1 MQMSQ
6 EGIDALLKKFEGCK
20 LKAYRCPAGVC
31 TIGYGHTSAAG
42 APAVTDG
49 MVITQQ
55 QCDDIL
61 RRDLVKYET
70 AVHEMVE
77 QPLTQHQFDVLVD
90 FAYNAG
96 VGNLQSSTL
105 LKKVNAAQFDAV
117 PAELMKWTKG
127 KIPGK
132 GMQVLPG
139 LLRRRQ
145 AESAWWMAHEITAI
159 TPMVGSSAPT
169 EDPTDDEHEQ
179 RTEPEPVPV
188 PSMATSSQGNAAI
201 ITAGLGGLGAAKQV
215 AANAQDASDTANQ
228 IMGLL
233 GNTNFLIMLAIVG
246 LGGAIW
252 YFRKQHMEEHGV

>member
-6 EGIDALLKKFEGCK
+6 EGINALLKKFEGCK

-61 RRDLVKYET
+61 RRDLVKFET
-70 AVHEMVE
+70 AVHDMVK

-96 VGNLQSSTL
+96 VGNLKSSTL
-105 LKKVNAAQFDAV
+105 LKKVNAGQFDAA

-127 KIPGK
+127 GGK
-132 GMQVLPG
+132 VLAG
-139 LLRRRQ
+139 LVRRRQ
-145 AESAWWMAHEITAI
+145 AESAWWLSHEIAPI
-159 TPMVGSSAPT
+159 GAVSLVSAPQDEPT
-169 EDPTDDEHEQ
+169 EDEHEQ
-179 RTEPEPVPV
+179 RTEPQSVPV
-188 PSMATSSQGNAAI
+188 PSMVYSKQGNAAV

-233 GNTNFLIMLAIVG
+233 SNTNFLIMLAIVG

-252 YFRKQHMEEHGV
+252 WFRKQHMEEHGV

>member
-42 APAVTDG
+42 NPTVVDG
-49 MVITQQ
+49 LTIRQDQ
-55 QCDDIL
+55 AEAIL
-61 RRDLVKYET
+61 RSDLVKYET
-70 AVHEMVE
+70 AVHNMVE

-96 VGNLQSSTL
+96 VGNLKSSTL
-105 LKKVNAAQFDAV
+105 LKKVNAGQFDAV

-127 KIPGK
+127 GGK
-132 GMQVLPG
+132 VLAG
-139 LLRRRQ
+139 LVRRRQ
-145 AESAWWMAHEITAI
+145 AESSWWLSHEMVPMTAAAAAE
-159 TPMVGSSAPT
+159 VA
-169 EDPTDDEHEQ
+169 DADDQEQ
-179 RTEPEPVPV
+179 RSTPDEVSV

-201 ITAGLGGLGAAKQV
+201 ITAGLGSLGAAKQV

-233 GNTNFLIMLAIVG
+233 SNTNFLIMLAVVG
-246 LGGAIW
+246 LGGSIW
-252 YFRKQHMEEHGV
+252 WFRKKHMEEHGV

>member
-1 MQMSQ
+1 
-6 EGIDALLKKFEGCK
+6 
-20 LKAYRCPAGVC
+20 
-31 TIGYGHTSAAG
+31 
-42 APAVTDG
+42 
-49 MVITQQ
+49 MV
-55 QCDDIL
+55 
-61 RRDLVKYET
+61 K
-70 AVHEMVE
+70 

-105 LKKVNAAQFDAV
+105 LKKVNAAKFDDV

-127 KIPGK
+127 GGK
-132 GMQVLPG
+132 VLPG
-139 LLRRRQ
+139 LVKRRQ
-145 AESAWWMAHEITAI
+145 AESAWWTSPATSPIGAAPIM
-159 TPMVGSSAPT
+159 SAPQ

-179 RTEPEPVPV
+179 RTEPDPVPV

-201 ITAGLGGLGAAKQV
+201 VTAGLGGLGMAKQV

-233 GNTNFLIMLAIVG
+233 SNTNFLIMLAVVG

>member
-49 MVITQQ
+49 MVVTQQ

-70 AVHEMVE
+70 AVYNMVE

-96 VGNLQSSTL
+96 VGNLKSSTL
-105 LKKVNAAQFDAV
+105 LKKVNAGQFDAV

-127 KIPGK
+127 GGK
-132 GMQVLPG
+132 VLAG
-139 LLRRRQ
+139 LVRRRQ
-145 AESAWWMAHEITAI
+145 AESSWWLSHEMVPMTAAAAAE
-159 TPMVGSSAPT
+159 VA
-169 EDPTDDEHEQ
+169 DADDQEQ
-179 RTEPEPVPV
+179 RSTPDEVSV

-215 AANAQDASDTANQ
+215 AANAQDASDTADQ

-233 GNTNFLIMLAIVG
+233 SNTNFLIMLAVVG

-252 YFRKQHMEEHGV
+252 WCRKKHMEEHGV